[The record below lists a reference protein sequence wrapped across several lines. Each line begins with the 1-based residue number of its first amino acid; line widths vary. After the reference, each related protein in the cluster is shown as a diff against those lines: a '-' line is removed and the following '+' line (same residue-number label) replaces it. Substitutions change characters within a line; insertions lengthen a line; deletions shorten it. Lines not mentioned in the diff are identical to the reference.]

1 MGLSLLTNVASLSAQ
16 RNVSNTQAL
25 LEASVERLSSGQR
38 INHASDDA
46 AGLAISSTLTATIG
60 GLAQAGRNA
69 QDAISMIQTAEAG
82 LGSINGLLTRMRV
95 LAVESANG
103 GTLTA
108 SNRESVDTEYQALLT
123 EINRIVNVTSYNGQ
137 TLIDG
142 SLSSGSSFQV
152 GVFNTTNDV
161 ISINLASA
169 NTGAKAL
176 NVSTSAVKTSQ
187 GAQDALSQ
195 LDVAISTLAADRA
208 GIGAAQLRLTTTVDN
223 LAEELINLSAANSRI
238 LDVDVAEETAAL
250 TRTQILLQAGI
261 SVLAQANQQPAAALS
276 LLGRS

>member
-1 MGLSLLTNVASLSAQ
+1 MGLSLLTNLASLSAQ
-16 RNVSNTQAL
+16 RNVSNTQAM

-46 AGLAISSTLTATIG
+46 AGLAISSTLTAEIG
-60 GLAQAGRNA
+60 GLQQAGRNA

-123 EINRIVNVTSYNGQ
+123 EINRIVNVTTYNGQ

-161 ISINLASA
+161 IAINLSGAGTGPAS
-169 NTGAKAL
+169 L
-176 NVSTSAVKTSQ
+176 NVSTSAVNTSR

-195 LDVAISTLAADRA
+195 LDHAISALAADRA

-223 LAEELINLSAANSRI
+223 LAEEYINLSAANSRI
-238 LDVDVAEETAAL
+238 LDVDVAEETASL

>member
-1 MGLSLLTNVASLSAQ
+1 MGLSLLTNVASLAAQ
-16 RNVSNTQAL
+16 RNVSNTQSL

-46 AGLAISSTLTATIG
+46 AGLAISSSLTATIG

-82 LGSINGLLTRMRV
+82 LGSINQLLTRMRS

-108 SNRESVDTEYQALLT
+108 SNRASVNTEYQALLT
-123 EINRIVNVTSYNGQ
+123 EITRIVNVTTYNGQ
-137 TLIDG
+137 TLING

-161 ISINLASA
+161 IAINLSSAS
-169 NTGAKAL
+169 TGAL
-176 NVSTSAVKTSQ
+176 NIATSSVNTSLK
-187 GAQDALSQ
+187 AQDALSQ
-195 LDVAISTLAADRA
+195 LDSAISHLASDRA

-223 LAEELINLSAANSRI
+223 LAEEYINLSAANSRI
-238 LDVDVAEETAAL
+238 LDVDVAEETASL

-261 SVLAQANQQPAAALS
+261 SVLAQANQQPAAALA
-276 LLGRS
+276 LLGS

>member
-1 MGLSLLTNVASLSAQ
+1 MGLSLLTNLASLAAQ
-16 RNVSNTQAL
+16 RNVSNTQSL

-46 AGLAISSTLTATIG
+46 AGLAISSALTATIG

-82 LGSINGLLTRMRV
+82 LGSINSLLTRMRS

-108 SNRESVDTEYQALLT
+108 SNRASVDTEYQALLT
-123 EINRIVNVTSYNGQ
+123 EINRIVHVTTYNGQ
-137 TLIDG
+137 VLIDG

-161 ISINLASA
+161 IAINLSNSNSAASA
-169 NTGAKAL
+169 L
-176 NVSTSAVKTSQ
+176 NIATSAVNTSAK
-187 GAQDALSQ
+187 AQDALSQ
-195 LDVAISTLAADRA
+195 LDNAISRLASNRA

-223 LAEELINLSAANSRI
+223 LAEEYINLSAANSRI
-238 LDVDVAEETAAL
+238 LDVDVAEETASL

-261 SVLAQANQQPAAALS
+261 SVLAQANQQPSAALA
-276 LLGRS
+276 LLGR

>member
-16 RNVSNTQAL
+16 RNVSNTQSL

-60 GLAQAGRNA
+60 GLSQAGRNA

-108 SNRESVDTEYQALLT
+108 SNRGSVDTEYQALLT

-142 SLSSGSSFQV
+142 NLSSGSSFQV

-169 NTGAKAL
+169 TTGTKGL
-176 NVSTSAVKTSQ
+176 NVASSGVNTSHK
-187 GAQDALSQ
+187 AQDALST
-195 LDVAISTLAADRA
+195 LDLAISTLAADRA

-223 LAEELINLSAANSRI
+223 LAEEFINLSAANSRI

-276 LLGRS
+276 LLGR

>member
-1 MGLSLLTNVASLSAQ
+1 MGLSLLTNLASLSAQ
-16 RNVSNTQAL
+16 RNVTNTQAM

-46 AGLAISSTLTATIG
+46 AGLAISSTLTAEIG
-60 GLAQAGRNA
+60 GLSQAGRNA

-82 LGSINGLLTRMRV
+82 LGSINGLLTRMRI

-108 SNRESVDTEYQALLT
+108 SNRESVNTEYQALLT
-123 EINRIVNVTSYNGQ
+123 EINRIVNVTTYNGQ

-161 ISINLASA
+161 IAINLAGA
-169 NTGAKAL
+169 GTGAASL
-176 NVSTSAVKTSQ
+176 NVSSSAVNTAS

-195 LDVAISTLAADRA
+195 LDHAISALAADRA

-223 LAEELINLSAANSRI
+223 LSEEYINLSAANSRI
-238 LDVDVAEETAAL
+238 LDVDVAEETASL

>member
-1 MGLSLLTNVASLSAQ
+1 MGLSLLTNLASLAAQ
-16 RNVSNTQAL
+16 RNVSNTQSL

-46 AGLAISSTLTATIG
+46 AGLAISSALTATIG

-82 LGSINGLLTRMRV
+82 LGSINSLLTRMRS

-108 SNRESVDTEYQALLT
+108 SNRASVDTEYQALLT
-123 EINRIVNVTSYNGQ
+123 EINRIVNVTTYNGQ
-137 TLIDG
+137 VLING

-161 ISINLASA
+161 IAINLSNS
-169 NTGAKAL
+169 NTATSAL
-176 NVSTSAVKTSQ
+176 NIATSAVNTSHK
-187 GAQDALSQ
+187 AQDALSQ
-195 LDVAISTLAADRA
+195 LDNAISHLASNRA

-223 LAEELINLSAANSRI
+223 LAEEYINLSAANSRI
-238 LDVDVAEETAAL
+238 LDVDVAEETASL

-261 SVLAQANQQPAAALS
+261 SVLAQANQQPSAALA
-276 LLGRS
+276 LLGR

>member
-1 MGLSLLTNVASLSAQ
+1 MGLSLLTNLASLAAQ
-16 RNVSNTQAL
+16 RNVTNTQSM
-25 LEASVERLSSGQR
+25 LEASVERLSSGMR

-46 AGLAISSTLTATIG
+46 AGLAISSSLTATIG
-60 GLAQAGRNA
+60 GLSQAGRNA

-82 LGSINGLLTRMRV
+82 LGSINQLLTRMRS

-108 SNRESVDTEYQALLT
+108 SNRASVNTEYQALLT
-123 EINRIVNVTSYNGQ
+123 EITRIVNVTTYNGQ

-161 ISINLASA
+161 IAINLAAADTAS
-169 NTGAKAL
+169 L
-176 NVSTSAVKTSQ
+176 NISTSAVNTSAK
-187 GAQDALSQ
+187 AQNALSQ
-195 LDVAISTLAADRA
+195 LDQAISHLASDRA

-223 LAEELINLSAANSRI
+223 LAEEYINLSAANSRI
-238 LDVDVAEETAAL
+238 LDVDVAEETASL

-261 SVLAQANQQPAAALS
+261 SVLAQANQQPAAALA
-276 LLGRS
+276 LLGR

>member
-1 MGLSLLTNVASLSAQ
+1 MGLSLLTNLASLAAQ
-16 RNVSNTQAL
+16 RNVTNTQSL
-25 LEASVERLSSGQR
+25 LEASVERLSSGMR

-46 AGLAISSTLTATIG
+46 AGLAISSSLTATIG

-82 LGSINGLLTRMRV
+82 LGSINQLLTRMRS

-108 SNRESVDTEYQALLT
+108 SNRASVNTEYQALLT
-123 EINRIVNVTSYNGQ
+123 EIDRIVNVTTYNGQ
-137 TLIDG
+137 VLIDG
-142 SLSSGSSFQV
+142 SLSAGSSFQV

-161 ISINLASA
+161 IAINLACA
-169 NTGAKAL
+169 NSGANAL
-176 NVSTSAVKTSQ
+176 NISSSAVNTSHK
-187 GAQDALSQ
+187 AQDALSQ
-195 LDVAISTLAADRA
+195 LDNAISRLASDRA

-223 LAEELINLSAANSRI
+223 LSEEYINLSAANSRI
-238 LDVDVAEETAAL
+238 LDVDVAEETASL

-261 SVLAQANQQPAAALS
+261 SVLAQANQQPSAALA
-276 LLGRS
+276 LLGR